1 MQSFMEKEDI
11 KEEKVYQVI
20 PFTWPKGYKSDG
32 VHAGLR
38 KNPDK
43 KDMGW
48 LYSEVP
54 AQAAGTYTTNQFQA
68 APTKL
73 TKQSINLNHE
83 LQAVVMNTANANS
96 VTGQQGMLDALKMQS
111 LAANKLQLEANL
123 VGVASTG
130 IIGEPL
136 PMDIIA
142 KGIDQLQLLD
152 NTYVTEAVLTTDKH
166 TKTISTQVDIAG
178 QTVTISGFCKG
189 SGMIHPK
196 MATMLGFVVT
206 DAKIADGELQAMLSQ
221 EVDATFN
228 QITVD
233 GDTSTNDMVVTMA
246 NGLADNPPITNDGG
260 EDYQNFSSAYNAV
273 LSELAQ
279 DIAADGEGSTK
290 LVEVN
295 IENAAD
301 HNDAQKV
308 AKAIVG
314 SNLVKSAIFGE
325 DANWGRIIAAIG
337 QTNAQVDI
345 DHTSVWL
352 NDLPLV
358 IDSHA
363 ADFDEAEMKQA
374 LENNKITILVDLNS
388 GIAQGQAWGCDLTYN
403 YVRINA
409 TYRS

>member
-1 MQSFMEKEDI
+1 MQSFL
-11 KEEKVYQVI
+11 EETKTYQEV
-20 PFTWPKGYKSDG
+20 PFTWPKGYKADG
-32 VHAGLR
+32 VHVGLR
-38 KNPDK
+38 KNPNK

-73 TKQSINLNHE
+73 TKQTINQDHL
-83 LQAVVMNTANANS
+83 LQGMVMNTAVANS
-96 VTGQQGMLDALKMQS
+96 VTGEQGMIDAKKMQK
-111 LAANKLQLEANL
+111 LAADKMGIDANL

-130 IIGEPL
+130 VIGENL
-136 PMDIIA
+136 PMDLIQ
-142 KGIDQLQLLD
+142 KGVSQLELLD
-152 NTYVTEAVLTTDKH
+152 NDLVTEAILTTDTH
-166 TKTISTQVDIAG
+166 PKTISTQIEIDG
-178 QTVTISGFCKG
+178 KTVTISGFCKG

-206 DAKIADGELQAMLSQ
+206 DAKIADDQLQPMLSQ
-221 EVDATFN
+221 QVDKTFN

-233 GDTSTNDMVVTMA
+233 GDTSTNDMVVTLA
-246 NGLADNPPITNDGG
+246 NGMADNTPISIDDG
-260 EDYQNFSSAYNAV
+260 DNFEKFTDAYNAV
-273 LSELAQ
+273 LTKLAQ
-279 DIAADGEGSTK
+279 DIAEDGEGSTK

-295 IENAAD
+295 VENAAT
-301 HNDAQKV
+301 HADAQKV

-314 SNLVKSAIFGE
+314 SNLVKAAIFGE

-337 QTNAQVDI
+337 QTDAVVDI

-358 IDSHA
+358 DNSHS
-363 ADFDEAEMKQA
+363 ADFDETVMKEA
-374 LENNKITILVDLNS
+374 LTDKKITVLVDLNS
-388 GIAQGQAWGCDLTYN
+388 GTATGQAWGCDLTYN

>member
-1 MQSFMEKEDI
+1 MQSFL
-11 KEEKVYQVI
+11 EETKTYQEV
-20 PFTWPKGYKSDG
+20 PFTWPKGYKADG
-32 VHAGLR
+32 VHVGLR
-38 KNPDK
+38 KNPNK

-73 TKQSINLNHE
+73 TKQTINQDHL
-83 LQAVVMNTANANS
+83 LQGMVMNTAVANS
-96 VTGQQGMLDALKMQS
+96 VTGEQGMIDAKKMQK
-111 LAANKLQLEANL
+111 LAADKMGIDANL

-130 IIGEPL
+130 VIGENL
-136 PMDIIA
+136 PMDLIQ
-142 KGIDQLQLLD
+142 KGVSQLELLD
-152 NTYVTEAVLTTDKH
+152 NDLVTEAILTTDTH
-166 TKTISTQVDIAG
+166 PKTISTQIEIDG
-178 QTVTISGFCKG
+178 KTVTISGFCKG

-206 DAKIADGELQAMLSQ
+206 DAKIADGQLQPMLSQ
-221 EVDATFN
+221 QVDKTFN

-233 GDTSTNDMVVTMA
+233 GDTSTNDMVVTLA
-246 NGLADNPPITNDGG
+246 NGMADNTPISIDDG
-260 EDYQNFSSAYNAV
+260 DNFEKFADAYNAV
-273 LSELAQ
+273 LTKLAQ
-279 DIAADGEGSTK
+279 DIAEDGEGSTK

-295 IENAAD
+295 VENAAT
-301 HNDAQKV
+301 HADAQKV

-314 SNLVKSAIFGE
+314 SNLVKAAIFGE

-337 QTNAQVDI
+337 QTDAVVDI

-358 IDSHA
+358 DNSHS
-363 ADFDEAEMKQA
+363 ADFDETVMKEA
-374 LENNKITILVDLNS
+374 LTDKKITVLVDLNS
-388 GIAQGQAWGCDLTYN
+388 GTATGQAWGCDLTYN

>member
-1 MQSFMEKEDI
+1 MQSFL
-11 KEEKVYQVI
+11 EETKTYQEV
-20 PFTWPKGYKSDG
+20 PFTWPKGYKADG
-32 VHAGLR
+32 VHVGLR
-38 KNPDK
+38 KNPNK

-73 TKQSINLNHE
+73 TKQTINQDHL
-83 LQAVVMNTANANS
+83 LQGMVMNTAVANS
-96 VTGQQGMLDALKMQS
+96 VTGEQGMIDAKKMQK
-111 LAANKLQLEANL
+111 LAADKMGIDANL

-130 IIGEPL
+130 VIGENL
-136 PMDIIA
+136 PMDLIQ
-142 KGIDQLQLLD
+142 KGVSQLELLD
-152 NTYVTEAVLTTDKH
+152 NDLVTEAILTTDTH
-166 TKTISTQVDIAG
+166 PKTISTQIEIDG
-178 QTVTISGFCKG
+178 KTVTISGFCKG

-206 DAKIADGELQAMLSQ
+206 DAKIADDQLQSMLSQ
-221 EVDATFN
+221 QVDKTFN

-233 GDTSTNDMVVTMA
+233 GDTSTNDMVVTFA
-246 NGLADNPPITNDGG
+246 NGMADNTPISIDDG
-260 EDYQNFSSAYNAV
+260 DNFEKFTAAYNAV
-273 LSELAQ
+273 LTKLAQ
-279 DIAADGEGSTK
+279 DIAEDGEGSTK

-295 IENAAD
+295 VENAAT
-301 HNDAQKV
+301 HADAQRV

-314 SNLVKSAIFGE
+314 SNLVKAAIFGE

-337 QTNAQVDI
+337 QTDAVVDI

-358 IDSHA
+358 DNSHS
-363 ADFDEAEMKQA
+363 ADFDETVMKEA
-374 LENNKITILVDLNS
+374 LTDKKITVLVDLNS
-388 GIAQGQAWGCDLTYN
+388 GTATGQAWGCDLTYN

>member
-1 MQSFMEKEDI
+1 MQSILKKEQ
-11 KEEKVYQVI
+11 KYQII

-38 KNPDK
+38 KNPQK

-48 LYSEVP
+48 LYSKVP

-73 TKQSINLNHE
+73 TKQTINKSHQ
-83 LQAVVMNTANANS
+83 LQAMVMNTAIANS
-96 VTGQQGMLDALKMQS
+96 VTGEQGMLDAKKMQQ
-111 LAANKLQLEANL
+111 LTADKLDITPDL

-130 IIGEPL
+130 LIGEPL
-136 PMDIIA
+136 PMKTIA
-142 KGIDQLQLLD
+142 KGISQLELLD
-152 NTYVTEAVLTTDKH
+152 NDYVTSAILTTDKH
-166 TKTISTQVDIAG
+166 QKTIAAQVEIG
-178 QTVTISGFCKG
+178 GKTVTISGFCKG

-206 DAKIADGELQAMLSQ
+206 DANIQDGLLQDILSQ
-221 EVDATFN
+221 QVDSTFN

-233 GDTSTNDMVVTMA
+233 GDTSTNDMVVTLA
-246 NGLADNPPITNDGG
+246 NGLAGNPELTTQSPEY
-260 EDYQNFSSAYNAV
+260 EDFISAYNAV

-295 IENAAD
+295 VENAATHD
-301 HNDAQKV
+301 DAQKV
-308 AKAIVG
+308 SKAIVG
-314 SNLVKSAIFGE
+314 SNLVKAAIFGE

-337 QTNAQVDI
+337 QTNAKVDI
-345 DHTSVWL
+345 EHTSVWL
-352 NDLPLV
+352 NDLELV
-358 IDSHA
+358 DNSSSA
-363 ADFDEAEMKQA
+363 NFDEITMKES
-374 LENNKITILVDLNS
+374 LKDNKITILVDLNS
-388 GIAQGQAWGCDLTYN
+388 GTATGQAWGCDLTYN

>member
-1 MQSFMEKEDI
+1 MQSFIEE
-11 KEEKVYQVI
+11 EEKNYEVV
-20 PFTWPKGYKSDG
+20 PFTWPKGYKADG
-32 VHAGLR
+32 VYVGLR
-38 KNPDK
+38 KNPEK

-73 TKQSINLNHE
+73 TKQTINKEHL
-83 LQAVVMNTANANS
+83 LQGIVMNTANANS
-96 VTGQQGMLDALKMQS
+96 VTGKQGMIDALQMQAWAAEKMAVDS
-111 LAANKLQLEANL
+111 DL

-130 IIGEPL
+130 VIGEPL
-136 PMDIIA
+136 PMDLIK
-142 KGIDQLQLLD
+142 KGVDKLQLLD
-152 NTYVTEAVLTTDKH
+152 NFYVTEAVLTTDKH
-166 TKTISTQVDIAG
+166 TKTISTQIELG
-178 QTVTISGFCKG
+178 GKTVTISGFCKG

-206 DAKIADGELQAMLSQ
+206 DAKIAEGALQGMLSQ
-221 EVDATFN
+221 EVDSTFN

-246 NGLADNPPITNDGG
+246 NGLAGNEPIEND
-260 EDYQNFSSAYNAV
+260 DSANAQTFLNAYNAV
-273 LSELAQ
+273 LTQLAQ

-295 IENAAD
+295 VENAAN
-301 HNDAQKV
+301 HADAQKV
-308 AKAIVG
+308 AKAVVG
-314 SNLVKSAIFGE
+314 SNLVKAAIFGE

-358 IDSHA
+358 TDSHS
-363 ADFDEAEMKQA
+363 ADFDEAVMKQT
-374 LENNKITILVDLNS
+374 LSENKITILVDLHS
-388 GIAQGQAWGCDLTYN
+388 GNATGQAWGCDLTYN

>member
-1 MQSFMEKEDI
+1 MQSFL
-11 KEEKVYQVI
+11 EETKTYQEV
-20 PFTWPKGYKSDG
+20 PFTWPKGYKADG
-32 VHAGLR
+32 VHVGLR
-38 KNPDK
+38 KNPNK

-73 TKQSINLNHE
+73 TKQTINQDHL
-83 LQAVVMNTANANS
+83 LQGMVMNTAVANS
-96 VTGQQGMLDALKMQS
+96 VTGKQGMIDAKKMQK
-111 LAANKLQLEANL
+111 LAADKMGIDSSL

-130 IIGEPL
+130 VIGENL
-136 PMDIIA
+136 PMDLIQ
-142 KGIDQLQLLD
+142 KGVSQLELLD
-152 NTYVTEAVLTTDKH
+152 NDLVTEAILTTDTH
-166 TKTISTQVDIAG
+166 PKTITTQIEIDG
-178 QTVTISGFCKG
+178 KTVTISGFCKG

-206 DAKIADGELQAMLSQ
+206 DAKITDGQLQPILSQ
-221 EVDATFN
+221 QVDKTFN

-233 GDTSTNDMVVTMA
+233 GDTSTNDMVVTLA
-246 NGLADNPPITNDGG
+246 NGLADNTPISMDDGA
-260 EDYQNFSSAYNAV
+260 NFEKFTDAYNAV
-273 LSELAQ
+273 LTKLAQ
-279 DIAADGEGSTK
+279 DIAEDGEGSTK

-295 IENAAD
+295 VEHAAT

-314 SNLVKSAIFGE
+314 SNLVKAAIFGE
-325 DANWGRIIAAIG
+325 DANWGCIIAAIG
-337 QTNAQVDI
+337 QTDAVVDI
-345 DHTSVWL
+345 EHTSVWL

-358 IDSHA
+358 DNSHS
-363 ADFDEAEMKQA
+363 ADFDENVMKNA
-374 LENNKITILVDLNS
+374 LTDKKITVLVDLNS
-388 GIAQGQAWGCDLTYN
+388 GTATGQAWGCDLTYN